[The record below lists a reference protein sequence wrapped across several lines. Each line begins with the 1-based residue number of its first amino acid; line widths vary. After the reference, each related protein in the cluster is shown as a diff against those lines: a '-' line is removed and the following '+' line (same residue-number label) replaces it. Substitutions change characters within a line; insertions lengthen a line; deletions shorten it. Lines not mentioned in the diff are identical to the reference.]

1 MNPQP
6 YAVRIITLREID
18 TRAVPLILGDRN
30 GSRDIRL
37 LLDGGSR

>member
-18 TRAVPLILGDRN
+18 TRAVPLFVEVDVHYAGEEV
-30 GSRDIRL
+30 
-37 LLDGGSR
+37 